1 MFISAGLVT
10 NTSATLFTF
19 LLSRACPV
27 ASGPSFTISITAKK
41 TAAMPMP
48 YAGSVTAGS
57 KSSTKC
63 GSIAPLTTPSS
74 ITAIK
79 SNTAPGFFSFNL
91 TNNSIFPLQ
100 TNRKSFRAQSQGGDK
115 FLGLRCAPAQ
125 ATMRSRL
132 RRLSPNSEFET
143 ADYADFS
150 D

>member
-1 MFISAGLVT
+1 MPWRNGPSDQAFRKKKENTAMFTSAGLVT

-19 LLSRACPV
+19 LLSRACPA

-63 GSIAPLTTPSS
+63 GSITPLTTPSS

-91 TNNSIFPLQ
+91 TNNLIFPLQ
-100 TNRKSFRAQSQGGDK
+100 TDRKSFRAWSMMDL
-115 FLGLRCAPAQ
+115 FLIL
-125 ATMRSRL
+125 RL
-132 RRLSPNSEFET
+132 RR
-143 ADYADFS
+143 
-150 D
+150 